1 VEKVFLEVSMSN
13 PWSENSPANQSK
25 KILVDLELARRILL
39 ARSEQRGVMPRGL
52 AGFCDT
58 LEEIRTGLHA
68 APNAWR
74 KHRAFFIVDLPAI
87 IAATEALGESVEET
101 SERNDVLD
109 LLERAF
115 RKGDAVKSGIRSR
128 LIEDSALAL
137 SVLDLPRQQP
147 KSGVLSGVTR
157 KLTSA
162 SSAVTARTGR
172 LANQIT
178 MTGEGL
184 YELAGLHLSESL
196 QEMHS
201 SIVRPISSRVSALYK
216 GVLVAGS
223 GAMVW
228 GAVGA
233 LLFPPIAPFIV
244 GEKLLSLPEE
254 YTRQLARLSEEDA
267 RLDLERK
274 GRTRLEIDR
283 IMSGLKGKSLRIET
297 PCLSLSIDT
306 LNGKASGLILCGR
319 HMGDALEDLDRETIV
334 SLRDHAPDTET
345 RQALEAW
352 LARETE

>member
-1 VEKVFLEVSMSN
+1 
-13 PWSENSPANQSK
+13 
-25 KILVDLELARRILL
+25 
-39 ARSEQRGVMPRGL
+39 
-52 AGFCDT
+52 
-58 LEEIRTGLHA
+58 
-68 APNAWR
+68 
-74 KHRAFFIVDLPAI
+74 
-87 IAATEALGESVEET
+87 
-101 SERNDVLD
+101 
-109 LLERAF
+109 
-115 RKGDAVKSGIRSR
+115 
-128 LIEDSALAL
+128 
-137 SVLDLPRQQP
+137 
-147 KSGVLSGVTR
+147 
-157 KLTSA
+157 
-162 SSAVTARTGR
+162 
-172 LANQIT
+172 
-178 MTGEGL
+178 
-184 YELAGLHLSESL
+184 
-196 QEMHS
+196 MHS